1 MSIKLVG
8 LFLNHILINESSVF
22 AAAGRLPAAFFCL
35 LLLGKGEM

>member
-22 AAAGRLPAAFFCL
+22 AAAGRLPAAFFL
-35 LLLGKGEM
+35 SSAVGKR

>member
-22 AAAGRLPAAFFCL
+22 AAAGRLPAAFL
-35 LLLGKGEM
+35 SSAVGKGEM